1 MVNIFLTNESTEHIL
16 EGKRFTVFDKLFAG
30 TIFLVAKYTN
40 TTTTTTSHTIS
51 GAAIT
56 TTTTRTSY
64 LM

>member
-1 MVNIFLTNESTEHIL
+1 MLDGKNLQYLTN
-16 EGKRFTVFDKLFAG
+16 FAG
-30 TIFLVAKYTN
+30 TIFLVAKYT